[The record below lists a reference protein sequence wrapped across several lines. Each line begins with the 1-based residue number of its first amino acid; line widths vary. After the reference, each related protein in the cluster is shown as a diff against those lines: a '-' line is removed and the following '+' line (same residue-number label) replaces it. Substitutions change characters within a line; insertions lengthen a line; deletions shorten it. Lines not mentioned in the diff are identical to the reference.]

1 MGGMPSQQQVM
12 EQQQK
17 AQAQEEQRKE
27 LLQKILTPEAADR
40 LARIELVKPEK
51 ARKLQDMCLHMA
63 QQGQVKSQIT
73 DSYMKQMLEGI
84 SEGGEGAAPK
94 ISFDRRRFGDDSDSD
109 VDLDGL

>member
-51 ARKLQDMCLHMA
+51 VHLL
-63 QQGQVKSQIT
+63 
-73 DSYMKQMLEGI
+73 
-84 SEGGEGAAPK
+84 
-94 ISFDRRRFGDDSDSD
+94 
-109 VDLDGL
+109 